1 MKVLQMH
8 KSGAEGGNA
17 EVQKCKS
24 VEVQKCKTG
33 VERRNQ

>member
-1 MKVLQMH
+1 MQKC
-8 KSGAEGGNA
+8 KNA